1 VLLWPENAAI
11 VWLLIELEV
20 ICTLLLAQP
29 VVLSKE
35 PLTLPL
41 VSREEKTLSNRLFE
55 VARSPAHNVIL
66 VLKGVETEARPGVSW
81 EVYVE
86 PVGTTQ
92 DAQSPYLVGV
102 FSLFDR
108 GIMSEGQQNR
118 EPAEFLFVL
127 DKAISAAGK
136 RDLQVRFVPTSG
148 VVVEGQPQTAE
159 VRSNVT
165 IGDISLAIEAARQ
178 Q

>member
-1 VLLWPENAAI
+1 
-11 VWLLIELEV
+11 VWLLFELEV
-20 ICTLLLAQP
+20 ISTLLLAQP

-41 VSREEKTLSNRLFE
+41 VSREDKTLSKRLFE
-55 VARSPAHNVIL
+55 VARSPAQNVVL
-66 VLKGVETEARPGVSW
+66 VLKRVEAEARPEVSW

-86 PVGTTQ
+86 PAGTTL
-92 DAQSPYLVGV
+92 DAQGPYLVGV

-127 DKAISAAGK
+127 DNAIAAAGK

-165 IGDISLAIEAARQ
+165 IGEISLAIEAAQ
-178 Q
+178 QQ

>member
-1 VLLWPENAAI
+1 M
-11 VWLLIELEV
+11 WLLFELEL
-20 ICTLLLAQP
+20 ISTLLLAQP

-41 VSREEKTLSNRLFE
+41 VSREDKTLSKRLFE
-55 VARSPAHNVIL
+55 VARSPTQNAVL
-66 VLKGVETEARPGVSW
+66 VLRGVEAEARPEASW

-86 PVGTTQ
+86 PAGTTS
-92 DAQSPYLVGV
+92 DAQGPYLVGV
-102 FSLFDR
+102 VSLFDR

-127 DKAISAAGK
+127 DNAIVAAGK

-148 VVVEGQPQTAE
+148 VVVNGQPQTAK

-165 IGDISLAIEAARQ
+165 IGEISLAIEAAQ
-178 Q
+178 QQ